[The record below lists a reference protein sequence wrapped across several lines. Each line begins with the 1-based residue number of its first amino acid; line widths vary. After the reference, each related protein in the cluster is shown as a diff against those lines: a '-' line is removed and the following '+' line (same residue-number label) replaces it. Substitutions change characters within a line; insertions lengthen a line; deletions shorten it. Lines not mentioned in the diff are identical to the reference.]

1 MKKGKK
7 LRIFIDGAVRG
18 NPGQGAC
25 AAVFFDADGT
35 ILREEGKYLGR
46 CTGKSAEYNG
56 LRLALAAAARLG
68 GQELEIFSD
77 SGLLVKQFSGACG
90 IKGAGLAALMSGLRG
105 PRARFR
111 KISLSLVPGG
121 KNREAQ
127 RLVSRILDNAV
138 HASPALDK
146 SLAAENAAD
155 VKKTPRKAVL

>member
-7 LRIFIDGAVRG
+7 LRIFIDGAARG

-25 AAVFFDADGT
+25 AAVFFDAAGT
-35 ILREEGKYLGR
+35 ILCEEGKYLGR
-46 CTGKSAEYNG
+46 CTDKFAEYNG

-90 IKGAGLAALMSGLRG
+90 IKGSGLAALMPGISE
-105 PRARFR
+105 PCERFR
-111 KISLSLVPGG
+111 KISFSQVPGG

-127 RLVSRILDNAV
+127 RLVSRILDNAG
-138 HASPALDK
+138 HASPALDE
-146 SLAAENAAD
+146 SLAAENAAG
-155 VKKTPRKAVL
+155 VKKTPRKTLA